1 MKRDVIVKNE
11 SGMHA
16 RPASIFVKKA
26 NGFNSNIEI
35 EAVGKKVNAKSIMG
49 ILSLGITKGNQISI
63 IAEGEDDGKFFK
75 LNIGWYYSC
84 SNRPDWFI
92 RNNNIIF
99 V

>member
-63 IAEGEDDGKFFK
+63 IAEGEDATAAVNALVELVESEFGE
-75 LNIGWYYSC
+75 
-84 SNRPDWFI
+84 
-92 RNNNIIF
+92 
-99 V
+99 